1 MIAFDPATFAA
12 GALSFALAFLAAG
25 GFTLI
30 FKAIYRWITPHD
42 EGALIRSG
50 NMAAAVALGGALLGY
65 VIPLASALAHTATL
79 PEFVAWAIL
88 AGVIQIVTFWV
99 VRRVA
104 LPDVS
109 ARIERG
115 EMPCPTSPPAS
126 SGARCPRPFTCSRSR
141 SRSAS

>member
-1 MIAFDPATFAA
+1 MIAFDPETFGA

-42 EGALIRSG
+42 EGALIRGG
-50 NMAAAVALGGALLGY
+50 NVAASVALGGALLGY
-65 VIPLASALAHTATL
+65 VIPLASALANTHSL
-79 PEFVAWAIL
+79 PEFVAWALL
-88 AGVIQIVTFWV
+88 AGVIQIATFWI
-99 VRRVA
+99 VRRIA

-115 EMPCPTSPPAS
+115 ELSTALYLMFISIVVGILNAACMTA
-126 SGARCPRPFTCSRSR
+126 
-141 SRSAS
+141 

>member
-1 MIAFDPATFAA
+1 MIVFDPATFGA

-65 VIPLASALAHTATL
+65 VIPLASALAHTSTL

-115 EMPCPTSPPAS
+115 EMSTALYLLSISLAVGILNAACMTA
-126 SGARCPRPFTCSRSR
+126 
-141 SRSAS
+141 